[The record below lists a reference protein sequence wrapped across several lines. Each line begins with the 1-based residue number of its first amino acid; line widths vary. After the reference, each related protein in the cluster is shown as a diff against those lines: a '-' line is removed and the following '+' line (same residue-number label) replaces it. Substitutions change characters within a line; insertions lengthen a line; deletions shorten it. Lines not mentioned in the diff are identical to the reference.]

1 MHGPWSHECSFTFF
15 NHKQAFLFLRWTK
28 SLKCFTQMFRL
39 LLLRRNRRT
48 YGHTFECRK
57 ILEKQHWFVH
67 VKFFAWT
74 KTAKLIAFIWSY
86 FSCLYHETLLLLQ
99 GPSALTS
106 GISQLFPE
114 KFCITEEL
122 LGDQSKTAFK
132 SQIKT
137 VATNEIRKRDWN
149 ADKTPAASRLV
160 FGVPQESLIS
170 IIIFLKLLNI
180 QILVMSL

>member
-1 MHGPWSHECSFTFF
+1 MNKKFSFFVTP
-15 NHKQAFLFLRWTK
+15 
-28 SLKCFTQMFRL
+28 QMFYL
-39 LLLRRNRRT
+39 FLLRRNRRT

-67 VKFFAWT
+67 VNFFAWT

-86 FSCLYHETLLLLQ
+86 FSCLYHETLLLLT
-99 GPSALTS
+99 GP
-106 GISQLFPE
+106 ISTYIRCLPTISR
-114 KFCITEEL
+114 KIL
-122 LGDQSKTAFK
+122 HHSRTAGWPKQNSLK